1 MTDARTGERKLEGVG
16 AEARAQ
22 RLRAR
27 FERASGRMEA
37 RRSGVLVAGWI
48 QTFIVWLSGLSLFG
62 LALLW
67 IADVI
72 I

>member
-1 MTDARTGERKLEGVG
+1 MTDARIGERKLEGAG

-37 RRSGVLVAGWI
+37 RRRDVLVAGWI
-48 QTFIVWLSGLSLFG
+48 WTFIAWVSGLSLFG

-67 IADVI
+67 IADAIV
-72 I
+72 